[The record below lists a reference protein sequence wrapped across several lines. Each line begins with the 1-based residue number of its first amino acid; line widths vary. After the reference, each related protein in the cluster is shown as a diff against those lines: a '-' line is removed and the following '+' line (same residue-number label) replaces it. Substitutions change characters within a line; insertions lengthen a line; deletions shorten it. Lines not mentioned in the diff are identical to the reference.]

1 LGKIATSK
9 EQVKGKK
16 SKEMTK
22 KTKEKSILD
31 QIKVGLPQRSG
42 IIIGCMS
49 GTSLDGIDLI
59 ACRFEITE
67 RGLKV
72 SSSKG
77 KTLPYP
83 KPWKKRLAESL
94 NLNAAE
100 LLALDA
106 DYGNFLG
113 ESIKSYLE
121 KNKLKAQIIASH
133 GHTVHH
139 NPARG
144 FSLQI
149 GHGAQIWMACGLPVV
164 NDFRV
169 MDIAAGGQ
177 GAPLV
182 PMGDALLYADYDQCI
197 NLGGIANTSYRKNGL
212 RLAYDIVPFNLVMN
226 ALAERDGKEYD
237 DSGRLAGA
245 GKTIPNLLKAL
256 NSLSYYK
263 KSGPKSMGREWVEAN
278 ILPLLENRS
287 IKTEDYLKTFVIHTV
302 EQITRSIESGG
313 NGKVLLSGGGAF
325 NTYFV
330 KQLMSKSKAQ
340 IVVANKENIQFK
352 EAIIFALLGWL
363 RWNNLPNCMGSVTGA
378 RNDVSGGVVWG
389 GDGN

>member
-1 LGKIATSK
+1 
-9 EQVKGKK
+9 
-16 SKEMTK
+16 MTK
-22 KTKEKSILD
+22 KTKEKSILE
-31 QIKVGLPQRSG
+31 QIMRGLPERSG
-42 IIIGCMS
+42 NIIGCMS
-49 GTSLDGIDLI
+49 GTSLDGLDLI
-59 ACRFEITE
+59 TCRFEKTE
-67 RGLKV
+67 RGLTV

-83 KPWKKRLAESL
+83 KPWKKRLAQSL

-106 DYGNFLG
+106 DYGKFVG
-113 ESIKSYLE
+113 ESIKGYLD
-121 KNKLKAQIIASH
+121 KNKIKAQIISSH

-139 NPARG
+139 DPARG
-144 FSLQI
+144 YSLQI
-149 GHGAQIWMACGLPVV
+149 GHGAHLGMACGLPVV

-169 MDIAAGGQ
+169 TDIAAGGQ

-182 PMGDALLYADYDQCI
+182 PMGDALLYADFDQCI

-226 ALAERDGKEYD
+226 ALAERAGKEYD
-237 DSGRLAGA
+237 AGGKLAGS
-245 GKTIPNLLKAL
+245 GKTIPALLKKL
-256 NSLSYYK
+256 NRLDYYK
-263 KSGPKSMGREWVEAN
+263 KRGPKSLGREWIEAN
-278 ILPLLENRS
+278 IFPLIENNS
-287 IKTEDYLKTFVIHTV
+287 IKTEDYLKTYLVHTV
-302 EQITRSIESGG
+302 EQITASIEKGG

-330 KQLMSKSKAQ
+330 KQLMSKSKAK
-340 IVVANKENIQFK
+340 IVVADKENIQFK

-378 RNDVSGGVVWG
+378 SDNVSGGIVWG
-389 GDGN
+389 GTGE